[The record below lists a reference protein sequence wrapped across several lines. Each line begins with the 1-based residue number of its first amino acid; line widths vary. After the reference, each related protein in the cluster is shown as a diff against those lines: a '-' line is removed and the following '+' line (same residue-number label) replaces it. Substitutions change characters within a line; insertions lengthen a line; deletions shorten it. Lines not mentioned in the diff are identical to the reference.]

1 MTSRKILNESG
12 FTLIEIIVT
21 VVVVAILFAMIIT
34 FLSDSLIKSSDA
46 SKWLKASSNLNKIMA
61 NITADYNHFPRWQS
75 LKNYNAG
82 DKVLPISMNGRYY
95 TCVFAGTSGASE
107 PNWSDAGNVTDGTAK
122 WDVKPWMWIS
132 TSAGMWKS
140 ATNYSI
146 GDIVIP
152 TNPNGHFYRCKT
164 AGTSGATEP
173 NWPKTGGSTISDG
186 GVVWTRL
193 IQYLKEAVGMPD
205 SNPKSNSYGQC
216 PGSNCISYYVT
227 ANKFIKFTANA
238 EQDINIGVDPE
249 NILKITLKN
258 DDGKTLTALFMVK
271 EN

>member
-1 MTSRKILNESG
+1 MKCFKQSG
-12 FTLIEIIVT
+12 FTLIEIIAT
-21 VVVVAILFAMIIT
+21 VVVVAILGAMIIT
-34 FLSDSLIKSSDA
+34 FLSDSLIKSSDPI
-46 SKWLKASSNLNKIMA
+46 KWLKASSNLNKVMA
-61 NITADYNHFPRWQS
+61 NITADYNQFPRWQS
-75 LKNYNAG
+75 MRNYSAG

-107 PNWSDAGNVTDGTAK
+107 PNWFDNSNVTDGSVTWNNNPSSK
-122 WDVKPWMWIS
+122 
-132 TSAGMWKS
+132 AGMWKT
-140 ATNYSI
+140 ATDYAV

-152 TNPNGHFYRCKT
+152 TIPNGHFYRCKT

-173 NWPKTGGSTISDG
+173 IWPKTGGSTISDG

-216 PGSNCISYYVT
+216 PGINCVPYYVT
-227 ANKFIKFTANA
+227 ANNFIKFTSNA
-238 EQDINIGVDPE
+238 AQNINIGDRE

-258 DDGKTLTALFMVK
+258 DEGGTLTALFMVK
-271 EN
+271 EY